1 MIALLIAG
9 AFSMAFTLFL
19 TPLFI
24 RLFKRLGWGQFIRDD
39 GVAGEQ
45 LTHHTKR
52 GTATMGGIVF
62 LVGGFLGYLV
72 GHWVAGVPW
81 TMVGVLVFGMAFGLG
96 LVGFIDDFTKTR
108 KQRSLGIGG
117 WTKILGQVIVGSVFA
132 VFAITE
138 NFRDENGLTPAST
151 NISGV
156 RDISWLNLA
165 AFGAVIGFVLFVLWV
180 NVITTS
186 TSNAVNVTDGLDGLA
201 AGASIFAIGAYIFI
215 GFWQSNQSCFN
226 EYVIGSETYFKCY
239 EVRDPIDLAVAAA
252 ALCGALDRLPLVEH
266 LARPDLHGRH
276 RLDGS
281 RRRPRRSGDPQPHR
295 TAARADLGPLHHH
308 DRVGDPPAVLVQ
320 VHETGVRHPASYFLD
335 EPAAAS
341 LRTQGLGRGH
351 DRRAVLDHRRALR
364 RRRRWP
370 VLSGM
375 GQSLMANWR

>member
-1 MIALLIAG
+1 VIPLLIAG

-52 GTATMGGIVF
+52 GTATMGGIIF

-156 RDISWLNLA
+156 RDIGWLNLA
-165 AFGAVIGFVLFVLWV
+165 AFGAVIGFVLFVIWV
-180 NVITTS
+180 NIITTS

-201 AGASIFAIGAYIFI
+201 AGASIFAIGAYVFI
-215 GFWQSNQSCFN
+215 GFWQSNQSCFSQMLDP
-226 EYVIGSETYFKCY
+226 EVAYKCY

-252 ALCGALDRLPLVEH
+252 ALCGALIGFLWWNTSPAQIFMGDTGSMALGGALAALAILSRTELLLV
-266 LARPDLHGRH
+266 LISGLFIITT
-276 RLDGS
+276 GS
-281 RRRPRRSGDPQPHR
+281 VILQRFWFKFTRRVFGTPRRIFLMSPLQHHFELKGWAEVTIVVR
-295 TAARADLGPLHHH
+295 FWVIAALFVA
-308 DRVGDPPAVLVQ
+308 
-320 VHETGVRHPASYFLD
+320 TGV
-335 EPAAAS
+335 
-341 LRTQGLGRGH
+341 GLFY
-351 DRRAVLDHRRALR
+351 LE
-364 RRRRWP
+364 W
-370 VLSGM
+370 
-375 GQSLMANWR
+375 QSR

>member
-1 MIALLIAG
+1 VIALLVAG
-9 AFSMAFTLFL
+9 AFSLAFTLFL

-24 RLFKRLGWGQFIRDD
+24 RLFTRLGWGQFIRDD
-39 GVAGEQ
+39 GVAGGQ

-62 LVGGFLGYLV
+62 LIGGFLGYLV

-96 LVGFIDDFTKTR
+96 LVGFIDDFIKTR

-117 WTKILGQVIVGSVFA
+117 WTKIVGQVIIGTGFA

-156 RDISWLNLA
+156 RDIDWLNLA

-180 NVITTS
+180 NTITVS
-186 TSNAVNVTDGLDGLA
+186 ISNAVNVTDGLDGLA

-226 EYVIGSETYFKCY
+226 EMLDPVVAYKCY

-252 ALCGALDRLPLVEH
+252 ALCGALIGFLWWNTSPAQIFMGDTGSMALGGA
-266 LARPDLHGRH
+266 LAALAILSRTELLLIVISGLYIITTGSVIIQRAWFKFTKRRYGQGR
-276 RLDGS
+276 RIFLMS
-281 RRRPRRSGDPQPHR
+281 
-295 TAARADLGPLHHH
+295 PLHHH
-308 DRVGDPPAVLVQ
+308 FELKGWAEVTVVVRFWVIAALFVA
-320 VHETGVRHPASYFLD
+320 TGV
-335 EPAAAS
+335 
-341 LRTQGLGRGH
+341 GLFY
-351 DRRAVLDHRRALR
+351 LE
-364 RRRRWP
+364 W
-370 VLSGM
+370 
-375 GQSLMANWR
+375 QSR